1 MQNTKQKKAIKK
13 VIDPKDI
20 KILKITLGIIITIF
34 SFILYAQSIFFD
46 YTLDDTTITK
56 ENKLVTQG
64 FHGIPKLLKTDYWYG
79 FDAKVRGPVYRP
91 VALVGMAIGWH
102 FFRDKPKMYHLFNV
116 LFYSL
121 TCWLLFQVLC
131 KLFKKM
137 NLLFPFICT
146 LLFSAHPIHTEV
158 VNSIKSIDEILCF
171 LFGILSVFLTLIY
184 LEKKNIL
191 LIIGAAFCF
200 MLSLFS
206 KETGIALVVIIP
218 LIIFTFTNME
228 LKKNMLFSLSL
239 LAIAGLF
246 FFIRMQVFKDLVKMG
261 YDSPLNNSILAAPDW
276 LSQKATA
283 CFILLRYIILLIFPH
298 PLSYDYSFAQIPIQ
312 KITDPSAIV
321 SIGVYLGLI
330 IFALINIRKKSLPAF
345 AILFYLIMLV
355 PVSNIFLTIGTS
367 MAERFLYIPSL
378 GFCILIT
385 YLLLKY
391 TKTERFK
398 TTFSNFSQFVFS
410 NFLVMFIVG
419 IIVIAYSSKTI
430 ARSQNWKSNK
440 KLFAHDVVI
449 ADKSARAH
457 YNNGTVNFSD
467 LFVNEKDMSKKTV
480 FLDKAQEEFLMAI
493 KIMPYYPDAYKN
505 LAKCY
510 DERADYTNEI
520 NTYEALFKIDSNPDT
535 AIFLNLGIL
544 YTKTKDFDKAI
555 RYLDSALKYNPDY
568 AKAYKNK
575 AFSYLNM
582 AKYPEAIAASE
593 AALKIDS
600 SYEKPYSYLGCAY
613 MNRSEERRVG

>member
-1 MQNTKQKKAIKK
+1 
-13 VIDPKDI
+13 
-20 KILKITLGIIITIF
+20 
-34 SFILYAQSIFFD
+34 
-46 YTLDDTTITK
+46 
-56 ENKLVTQG
+56 
-64 FHGIPKLLKTDYWYG
+64 
-79 FDAKVRGPVYRP
+79 
-91 VALVGMAIGWH
+91 
-102 FFRDKPKMYHLFNV
+102 
-116 LFYSL
+116 
-121 TCWLLFQVLC
+121 
-131 KLFKKM
+131 
-137 NLLFPFICT
+137 
-146 LLFSAHPIHTEV
+146 
-158 VNSIKSIDEILCF
+158 
-171 LFGILSVFLTLIY
+171 
-184 LEKKNIL
+184 
-191 LIIGAAFCF
+191 
-200 MLSLFS
+200 
-206 KETGIALVVIIP
+206 
-218 LIIFTFTNME
+218 
-228 LKKNMLFSLSL
+228 
-239 LAIAGLF
+239 
-246 FFIRMQVFKDLVKMG
+246 
-261 YDSPLNNSILAAPDW
+261 
-276 LSQKATA
+276 
-283 CFILLRYIILLIFPH
+283 
-298 PLSYDYSFAQIPIQ
+298 
-312 KITDPSAIV
+312 
-321 SIGVYLGLI
+321 
-330 IFALINIRKKSLPAF
+330 
-345 AILFYLIMLV
+345 
-355 PVSNIFLTIGTS
+355 
-367 MAERFLYIPSL
+367 
-378 GFCILIT
+378 
-385 YLLLKY
+385 
-391 TKTERFK
+391 
-398 TTFSNFSQFVFS
+398 
-410 NFLVMFIVG
+410 MFIVG

-613 MNRSEERRVG
+613 MNLKDYPTAIKYLNKSLQMDPSDIETVKFLSTTYYFMGDTVTAMKYYNMVPKQ